1 MLAGWRGAD
10 GSKHGSG
17 EPNPNQL
24 ERYIANG
31 CFWQHEIP
39 ESQAY
44 FRHANKDY
52 LEWAVSMG
60 FIDQPEP
67 VVLQIYSE
75 MLQKFRLAAEGHG
88 AVQPP
93 ERDRPRIA
101 AYFDPLPLWYRA
113 PGAGCGGR
121 GEEFPALRHHPAAD
135 GHVSLLGFA
144 ERLAAPDLRLQSPVR
159 ESAHGRGAGIGG

>member
-75 MLQKFRLAAEGHG
+75 VLQKFRLAAEGHG

-101 AYFDPLPLWYRA
+101 AYFDPLPLWYRPLEQA
-113 PGAGCGGR
+113 AAVAARNSPSTPSPSGPWPCITPGARRMPGCAR
-121 GEEFPALRHHPAAD
+121 
-135 GHVSLLGFA
+135 ST
-144 ERLAAPDLRLQSPVR
+144 APIACS
-159 ESAHGRGAGIGG
+159 